1 MGDLYRGFTVL
12 VWISV
17 EWYLKIPSVCGPFSF
32 STASVRASMT
42 QGRVW
47 SGNLA
52 LCSSITSSRVVAN
65 IEGLNG
71 ASCEG
76 VRGGDEGRRG
86 EGVRM

>member
-52 LCSSITSSRVVAN
+52 LCSSITSSRVVPN

-76 VRGGDEGRRG
+76 VRGGDEERRG
-86 EGVRM
+86 EDVRG

>member
-1 MGDLYRGFTVL
+1 
-12 VWISV
+12 
-17 EWYLKIPSVCGPFSF
+17 
-32 STASVRASMT
+32 MT

-52 LCSSITSSRVVAN
+52 LCNSITSSRVVPN

-76 VRGGDEGRRG
+76 VRRGGDEGRRG
-86 EGVRM
+86 EDVRGDDIRR